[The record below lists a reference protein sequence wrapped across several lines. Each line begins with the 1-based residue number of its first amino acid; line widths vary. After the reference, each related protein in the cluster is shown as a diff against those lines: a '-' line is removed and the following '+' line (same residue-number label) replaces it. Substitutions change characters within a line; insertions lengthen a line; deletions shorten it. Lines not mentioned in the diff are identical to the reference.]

1 MKTRL
6 PFLAGVALFA
16 ILVAGCDEAPAPQA
30 STTAGPAAQEPQ
42 TVLGR
47 AAKSAIDKARIKL
60 ATENINLNGEFFSG
74 GHHNVVARMGHK
86 DPADPR
92 PDAELTP
99 AGDLLIDGKQVPVT
113 TAQHTM
119 LVQYREAIM
128 VVAETGMNLGVQG
141 ADLGGQAI
149 TEVFNGLMSG
159 HPDQIDKNIN
169 AKAGKIEAAA
179 MQLCKQLKPVQ
190 EIQQQLAA
198 TLPAFAPYATLKASD
213 IEDCGKR
220 HQDGAHVTVATDADR
235 TEIRD
240 DIRNRIRSGIRESV
254 QPGARADIR
263 AADAPVPA
271 PAH

>member
-6 PFLAGVALFA
+6 PILAGVTLFSILA
-16 ILVAGCDEAPAPQA
+16 IGCDQAPAPQP
-30 STTAGPAAQEPQ
+30 STTVGASAQEPQ

-47 AAKSAIDKARIKL
+47 AAKSAIDEAHIKL
-60 ATENINLNGEFFSG
+60 ASSNINLNGEFFSG

-86 DPADPR
+86 DAADPR

-99 AGDLLIDGKQVPVT
+99 AGDLLIDGKQVSVS
-113 TAQHTM
+113 TAQHAM
-119 LVQYREAIM
+119 LVQYRQAII

-198 TLPAFAPYATLKASD
+198 TLPEFAPYATLKASD
-213 IEDCGKR
+213 IEDCGKH
-220 HQDGAHVTVATDADR
+220 HQGGAHVTFASDADR
-235 TEIRD
+235 AEIRD
-240 DIRNRIRSGIRESV
+240 EIRNSIRSGIGASV
-254 QPGARADIR
+254 QAGAQATGHD
-263 AADAPVPA
+263 ADARVSA

>member
-6 PFLAGVALFA
+6 PFLAGVALFS
-16 ILVAGCDEAPAPQA
+16 ILVTGCDEAAAPQA
-30 STTAGPAAQEPQ
+30 PTTSGTSAQVPQ
-42 TVLGR
+42 TALGR
-47 AAKSAIDKARIKL
+47 AAKSAIDEARIKL
-60 ATENINLNGEFFSG
+60 ASSNINLNGEFSSG
-74 GHHNVVARMGHK
+74 GHHNVVAHMGHK
-86 DPADPR
+86 DPKDLR

-99 AGDLLIDGKQVPVT
+99 GGDLLIDGKQVSVT
-113 TAQHTM
+113 AAQHTM

-128 VVAETGMNLGVQG
+128 AVAETGMNLGVQG

-198 TLPAFAPYATLKASD
+198 TLPEFAPYATLKASD
-213 IEDCGKR
+213 IEDCGKH
-220 HQDGAHVTVATDADR
+220 HQGGPHVTFATDADR
-235 TEIRD
+235 AEIRD
-240 DIRNRIRSGIRESV
+240 EIRNSIRSGIRESV
-254 QPGARADIR
+254 QASVPANGKGAEAQ
-263 AADAPVPA
+263 VPA